1 MADEIDTTV
10 AGHVCSITLNRP
22 AKRNALTTAMIAD
35 LRAAVERAAAAPAV
49 RVIVVRG
56 AGAAFCAGL
65 DLAELAA
72 QRAGGAVETHTLEHA
87 LEVLERCPQPTLA
100 AVQGDAIAGGCEL
113 ALHCDL
119 RVAADN
125 ARFAMPLARIGLA
138 VPVALTWKLVE
149 TIGAAAT
156 KELLFTG
163 EPIGADAALGL
174 GLVNRVVA
182 AADLDAA
189 LQPPG
194 IIGPERDGAT
204 RACRVRRAK
213 LDEDASL
220 AVVGDQP
227 ELERPFQSGEP
238 RDPCSGEVARAGRS
252 THAETGP
259 GERLPVGT
267 ALRKADE
274 WGPGRRPLDAHVLA
288 VDVHEPGASA
298 VALEHEFQGCL
309 RRQAV
314 LQLPL

>member
-10 AGHVCSITLNRP
+10 ADHVCSITLNRP

-35 LRAAVERAAAAPAV
+35 L
-49 RVIVVRG
+49 
-56 AGAAFCAGL
+56 GAAFCAGL

-72 QRAGGAVETHTLEHA
+72 QRDAGRVETHGLEHA
-87 LEVLERCPQPTLA
+87 LEILERCLKPTLA

-189 LQPPG
+189 AAALARQVAHNAPLALLAMKAFVQRAG
-194 IIGPERDGAT
+194 DERRQWRRDDLEALE
-204 RACRVRRAK
+204 RRVRESSDVR
-213 LDEDASL
+213 EGL
-220 AVVGDQP
+220 AAQR
-227 ELERPFQSGEP
+227 E
-238 RDPCSGEVARAGRS
+238 
-252 THAETGP
+252 
-259 GERLPVGT
+259 
-267 ALRKADE
+267 
-274 WGPGRRPLDAHVLA
+274 RRP
-288 VDVHEPGASA
+288 
-298 VALEHEFQGCL
+298 
-309 RRQAV
+309 
-314 LQLPL
+314 PLFKGE